1 MSIRA
6 ILGRRVS
13 SRRLWAR
20 VVLMGRICQSA
31 PATTQASPAAA
42 KPPAPGLE
50 KAAEPAAA
58 LAPMVE
64 PAATPAPAVE
74 PAAAPA
80 PAVEPK
86 AESEKPTE
94 WSQADDDALVKM
106 KADKETW
113 AEIEEAVKGRS
124 RDDLKARY
132 RDLMVKKGAEAEK
145 SEASSPESKIDVKK
159 GKGKGREGRKVKETQ
174 ESNGGPPNNGRPPLI
189 HFNEKDGLSVEDV
202 RDDISDL
209 DR

>member
-1 MSIRA
+1 
-6 ILGRRVS
+6 
-13 SRRLWAR
+13 
-20 VVLMGRICQSA
+20 VLMGRTCQSA
-31 PATTQASPAAA
+31 PATTKAPPAAA
-42 KPPAPGLE
+42 ATPAPGPE

-58 LAPMVE
+58 PAPTVE

-80 PAVEPK
+80 PAVEPA
-86 AESEKPTE
+86 AEPKKPTE

-106 KADKETW
+106 KADKKTW

-132 RDLMVKKGAEAEK
+132 RDLMVKKGAEAAK
-145 SEASSPESKIDVKK
+145 SEESSPESKIDVKK
-159 GKGKGREGRKVKETQ
+159 GKGKGKEGRKAKETQ
-174 ESNGGPPNNGRPPLI
+174 ESNGGPPNNGRSPLI
-189 HFNEKDGLSVEDV
+189 HFDEKDGLSVEDV

-209 DR
+209 DC